1 MPMQTLAMFFLV
13 ALAAGGLIWVFVYP
27 ILSGERKAEKR
38 QESVV
43 RSEPAARV
51 AAASRTGPKV
61 RREQVEETLKE
72 LEVRQKK
79 QKNLPLAMRIS
90 QAGPELDQAPVH
102 HHQRRRSAPCCSS
115 LIFLVGGGVLAAAGA
130 RLRRRLRRAALAARR
145 F

>member
-27 ILSGERKAEKR
+27 ILSGERQAEQR
-38 QESVV
+38 QESFV

-51 AAASRTGPKV
+51 AAAGRTGPKV
-61 RREQVEETLKE
+61 RRDQIEDTLKE

-90 QAGPELDQAPVH
+90 QAGLSWSKRQYIIISVA
-102 HHQRRRSAPCCSS
+102 
-115 LIFLVGGGVLAAAGA
+115 IGAALFVAD
-130 RLRRRLRRAALAARR
+130 LRRRRRQCWRR
-145 F
+145 PEPVSPADSACRAGCSAS